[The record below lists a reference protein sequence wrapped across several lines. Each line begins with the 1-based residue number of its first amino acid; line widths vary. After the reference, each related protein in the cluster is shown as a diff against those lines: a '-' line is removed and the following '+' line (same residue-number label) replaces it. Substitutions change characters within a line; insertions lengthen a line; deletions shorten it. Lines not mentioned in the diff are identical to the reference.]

1 MQISLPEKNREKNLH
16 FDDGAR
22 REAATLRDDS
32 SLLSKLQLSKRLFPR
47 KGVCNQILFLNRVF
61 CHLLCNRRK

>member
-1 MQISLPEKNREKNLH
+1 MHISLPEKNFH
-16 FDDGAR
+16 SDDGAR

-47 KGVCNQILFLNRVF
+47 KGACNQIFLNMVF
-61 CHLLCNRRK
+61 CHLLNNRIK